1 MIRSALTGA
10 LRRAGLFA
18 MLTCLVGPARADW
31 KDMNEAINQTN
42 FIVDITD
49 SSGAMVGLCS
59 GTLISLKY
67 KLILTNNHCVKDNI
81 DKIEQEETDAN
92 GKVEKVTR
100 ETFRDMK
107 LEQKSYK
114 DFTEVGSTS
123 LQAEIVAH
131 DKKFDLAILRIK
143 ADSIPQTLYSQ
154 VLPPTQKV
162 SRGDLVYVVGNPQG
176 LDANLNEGHISS
188 TTRKLHWDEDNT
200 DVAYYGVDA
209 GVNPGNSGGA
219 LYNADGLLIGV
230 PAATIGHATALGFAI
245 PVESIRKFLNE
256 NCYESVYAEGPDVKD
271 HDACE
276 KDKLDK
282 ENALRAK
289 AGLPP
294 KEAPK
299 HDSLSG
305 AAPAVHARS
314 AVLRRPSGVGALL
327 GLIGVTR

>member
-1 MIRSALTGA
+1 MKALA
-10 LRRAGLFA
+10 LAACL
-18 MLTCLVGPARADW
+18 LTLASPARADW
-31 KDMNEAINQTN
+31 KNMNEAINQTN

-49 SSGAMVGLCS
+49 ASGALVGLCS
-59 GTLISLKY
+59 GTLISLRY
-67 KLILTNNHCVKDNI
+67 RLILTNNHCVKDNI
-81 DKIEQEETDAN
+81 DRIEQEETDAN

-107 LEQKSYK
+107 LEQKAYQ

-131 DKKFDLAILRIK
+131 DKKFDLALLCIK

-162 SRGDLVYVVGNPQG
+162 SRGDQVYVVGNPQG

-245 PVESIRKFLNE
+245 PVESIRKFLKE
-256 NCYESVYAEGPDVKD
+256 NCYESVYADGPDVRD
-271 HDACE
+271 HDSCE
-276 KDKLDK
+276 KDKLDR

-299 HDSLSG
+299 RDRLSG
-305 AAPAVHARS
+305 AAPAARAS
-314 AVLRRPSGVGALL
+314 STVLRRGPAGLGALL
-327 GLIGVTR
+327 DLIGVRP